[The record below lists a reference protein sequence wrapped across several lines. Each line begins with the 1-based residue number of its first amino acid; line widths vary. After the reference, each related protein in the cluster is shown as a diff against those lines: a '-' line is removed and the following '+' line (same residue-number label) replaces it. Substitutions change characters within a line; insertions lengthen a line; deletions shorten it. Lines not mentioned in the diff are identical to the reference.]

1 MSELAEKESHIQHEV
16 PLNQLFPKHL
26 IWLLFVLQLKRY
38 KIYVSALKWKLSQI
52 NLFTNLN
59 TTQMLTVS
67 SAPPLQ
73 SVAIGEET
81 GDETTDTPVIIPVK
95 KTYSTDR

>member
-1 MSELAEKESHIQHEV
+1 M
-16 PLNQLFPKHL
+16 
-26 IWLLFVLQLKRY
+26 
-38 KIYVSALKWKLSQI
+38 ALKWKLSQI
-52 NLFTNLN
+52 NLINN
-59 TTQMLTVS
+59 ININSTQMLTVS

-81 GDETTDTPVIIPVK
+81 GDETNDIPVIIPVK